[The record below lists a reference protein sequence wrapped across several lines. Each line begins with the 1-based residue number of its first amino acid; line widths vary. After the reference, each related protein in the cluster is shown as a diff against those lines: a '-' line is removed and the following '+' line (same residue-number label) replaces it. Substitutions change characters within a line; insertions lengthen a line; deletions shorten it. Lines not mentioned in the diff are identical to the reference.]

1 MKLKRSYVF
10 LISLISIFLLLSL
23 SAVSAASD
31 MDNQISDISASD
43 VIDDVDE
50 IEDSNDNI
58 LSNSNILTDG
68 DSDELGDEGG
78 DDPVVD
84 SIPTTVVS
92 EDKTYKFGDN
102 ITVPVNV
109 KDNES
114 QEISFTKDNLVI
126 SNDTDYNHTYNFTVN
141 GSSITIKDTLIV
153 GDYTLHIKFLGND
166 TYSASETTA
175 ALSIIKTDTTIEA
188 SNGTGRVGGNVTI
201 PIVIKVESGRTYNF
215 NAKNIT
221 VTYGDEVYN
230 VTKVDGGIALV
241 NFTKESGDYEVL
253 INFLGSQ
260 SCNPN
265 STTVTVRILANNTIK
280 ANSTIKANKNTH
292 NVTIPIVISNSN
304 GTNITNLTVNLG
316 DLKLYLKYYN
326 GTENI
331 TVPIEGFTL
340 TGQPGNYTINFVNE
354 NIDNSQLTIVY
365 KEGDIDEVNKT
376 INITE
381 FINAKIEV
389 QNAVADYQTGNFTF
403 VLKDAD
409 TNQPLANTTI
419 TISGV
424 YFFSNVN
431 GTSARPSLQFTS
443 DENGLIFIKNVNMNK
458 DLDFSFFV
466 YNFTALK
473 AGNYNLTFKGNSS
486 IDLNQIVGITVK
498 AVKVKIVADNYK
510 EYVGSTKKFTFK
522 LVNAVTGEVLKL
534 VSMQFKV
541 KTGNTTT
548 TYNATTNLTGQA
560 SFNVKLMAGT
570 YPVTLLTNS
579 ADVVKAT
586 LNRTITIIKK
596 PGVLTA
602 SNRTIK
608 YGTDPTAII
617 KFTDKKTGKAVVDGI
632 VKVRLYTTS
641 KKYVDLAFRT
651 NKTGYVKFS
660 AALSVGKHKMIISS
674 LDNNYTASS
683 ITRYVTVKKTT
694 AKFSASKVTTYYR
707 SGKLYKVK
715 LINTKNNKAMYGA
728 KMIIKVF
735 TSKTRYYRYDGTTA
749 GNGIVQ
755 FKINY
760 KPGTYKVV
768 ISANDKGYTAKSVTK
783 QIKVT
788 KSPIKFTPTSLKV
801 KKGKAFKVKVTSTKS
816 KKVISGVKV
825 KVKVYTGKKYKT
837 YTIKTNKKGIASLTI
852 KQKVGKHKI
861 VLSPGSPK
869 LYSAKALTKT
879 LVVTK

>member
-43 VIDDVDE
+43 VVDE
-50 IEDSNDNI
+50 IEDTNDNI

-68 DSDELGDEGG
+68 DSDELGEDSVG
-78 DDPVVD
+78 D
-84 SIPTTVVS
+84 SIPTTVES
-92 EDKTYKFGDN
+92 ENKTYKFGDN
-102 ITVPVNV
+102 ITVPVSV
-109 KDNES
+109 KDNEG
-114 QEISFTKDNLVI
+114 QEIAFTKDNIVV
-126 SNDTDYNHTYNFTVN
+126 SNDTTYNNTYNFTVN
-141 GSSITIKDTLIV
+141 GSSITIKDTLV
-153 GDYTLHIKFLGND
+153 FGEYTLHIKFLGND

-175 ALSIIKTDTTIEA
+175 ALTIEKTDTTIEA
-188 SNGTGRVGGNVTI
+188 SNGTGKVGGNATI
-201 PIVIKVESGRTYNF
+201 PLVIKVESNRTYNF
-215 NAKNIT
+215 NANNIT
-221 VTYGDEVYN
+221 VTCDDVVYN
-230 VTKVDGGIALV
+230 VTKVVDGIALV
-241 NFTKESGDYEVL
+241 NFTKEPGDYEVL

-260 SCNPN
+260 SCNPS
-265 STTVTVRILANNTIK
+265 STTVTVRILENNTIN
-280 ANSTIKANKNTH
+280 ANDTIKVNKNTH
-292 NVTIPIVISNSN
+292 NVTIPIVISYSN
-304 GTNITNLTVNLG
+304 GTNVTILNVTKE
-316 DLKLYLKYYN
+316 DLKLYLKYNN

-331 TVPIEGFTL
+331 TVEIDEFDYFN
-340 TGQPGNYTINFVNE
+340 QTIHFNRE
-354 NIDNSQLTIVY
+354 NIDNSQLIIVY
-365 KEGDIDEVNKT
+365 KEGSLDETNKT

-389 QNAVADYQTGNFTF
+389 VNAVADYQTGNFTF

-409 TNQPLANTTI
+409 TGEVLPNTKV

-431 GTSARPSLQFTS
+431 GSSAKPSLEIES
-443 DENGLIFIKNVNMNK
+443 DPNGLIFIKNVNMNK
-458 DLDFSFFV
+458 ELDFSFFV

-473 AGNYNLTFKGNSS
+473 AGKYNLTFKGNSS
-486 IDLNQIVGITVK
+486 IELNQKVEITVNP
-498 AVKVKIVADNYK
+498 VKVKIVADNYK

-522 LVNAVTGEVLKL
+522 LVNAATGEVLKL

-541 KTGNTTT
+541 KTGSTTT

-560 SFNVKLMAGT
+560 SFNVKLLAGT

-579 ADVVKAT
+579 ADVVKTT
-586 LNRTITIIKK
+586 LNRTITIVKK

-608 YGTDPTAII
+608 YGTDPTGII
-617 KFTDKKTGKAVVDGI
+617 RFTDKSTGKAVVGGI

-641 KKYVDLAFRT
+641 KKYVDLSFRT

-674 LDNNYTASS
+674 IDNNYTASS

-715 LINTKNNKAMYGA
+715 LINTKNNKVMYGS

-749 GNGIVQ
+749 ANGIVQ

-852 KQKVGKHKI
+852 NQKVGKHKV

-879 LVVTK
+879 LVVSK

>member
-31 MDNQISDISASD
+31 MDDQISDISASD

-50 IEDSNDNI
+50 IEDTNDNI

-68 DSDELGDEGG
+68 DSDELGE
-78 DDPVVD
+78 DPVAGPT
-84 SIPTTVVS
+84 PTTVES

-109 KDNES
+109 KDNEG
-114 QEISFTKDNLVI
+114 QEIAFTKDNLVV
-126 SNDTDYNHTYNFTVN
+126 SNDTDYNNTYNFTVN
-141 GSSITIKDTLIV
+141 GSSITLKEDLVV
-153 GDYTLHIKFLGND
+153 GEYTLHIKFLGNE
-166 TYSASETTA
+166 TYSANETSV
-175 ALSIIKTDTTIEA
+175 ALTIINSDTTIEA
-188 SNGTGRVGGNVTI
+188 SNGTGKVGGNATV
-201 PIVIKVESGRTYNF
+201 PLVIKVESGRTYNF

-221 VTYGDEVYN
+221 VTCDGEVYN

-241 NFTKESGDYEVL
+241 NFTKEPGDYEVL

-260 SCNPN
+260 SCNPS

-280 ANSTIKANKNTH
+280 ANDTIKVNKNTH
-292 NVTIPIVISNSN
+292 NVTIPIVISYSN
-304 GTNITNLTVNLG
+304 GTNVTNLTVTED

-331 TVPIEGFTL
+331 TIEINKDEYEL
-340 TGQPGNYTINFVNE
+340 TGQPGNYTINFINDKV
-354 NIDNSQLTIVY
+354 DNSQLTIVY
-365 KEGDIDEVNKT
+365 KEGSFNETNKT

-409 TNQPLANTTI
+409 TNLPLANTNV

-431 GTSARPSLQFTS
+431 GSSARPSLQFET
-443 DENGLIFIKNVNMNK
+443 DQNGLIFLKNVNMNK
-458 DLDFSFFV
+458 DLDFSFFI

-473 AGNYNLTFKGNSS
+473 AGKYNLTFKGNSS
-486 IDLNQIVGITVK
+486 VNLNQNVEITVNP
-498 AVKVKIVADNYK
+498 VKVRIDAENYN
-510 EYVGSTKKFTFK
+510 EFVGSTKKFTFK
-522 LVNAVTGEVLKL
+522 LVNAATNEVLKL

-579 ADVVKAT
+579 ADVVKTT
-586 LNRTITIIKK
+586 LNRTIKINKK
-596 PGVLTA
+596 PGVLA
-602 SNRTIK
+602 ANNRTIK
-608 YGTDPTAII
+608 YGSDPTAII
-617 KFTDKKTGKAVVDGI
+617 RFTDKKTGKAVVDGI

-651 NKTGYVKFS
+651 NKTGHVKFS
-660 AALSVGKHKMIISS
+660 ASLSVGKHKMIISS

-694 AKFSASKVTTYYR
+694 GKFSASKVTTYYR

-715 LINTKNNKAMYGA
+715 VINTKNNKAMYGA

-816 KKVISGVKV
+816 KKVITGVKV

-837 YTIKTNKKGIASLTI
+837 YTIKTNSKGIASLTI
-852 KQKVGKHKI
+852 KQSVGKHKI